1 MVVAVVAKDRGAA
14 VDVVVAGGPVVVVVV
29 VVAAVAV
36 GAAAHRH
43 PASLPEAR
51 SGLLLCP

>member
-14 VDVVVAGGPVVVVVV
+14 VDVVVAGVPVVVV